1 MRDLLGL
8 DLPDLTEIVL
18 LEVRTLLGRG
28 IIVLSHIPS
37 RLASVLA
44 VVDHLDRD
52 VAELL
57 VL

>member
-1 MRDLLGL
+1 MRDL
-8 DLPDLTEIVL
+8 PDFDFADPAQVIP
-18 LEVRTLLGRG
+18 LEELAFFRG
-28 IIVLSHIPS
+28 IIVLAHLPG

-44 VVDHLDRD
+44 VVDHLHRD